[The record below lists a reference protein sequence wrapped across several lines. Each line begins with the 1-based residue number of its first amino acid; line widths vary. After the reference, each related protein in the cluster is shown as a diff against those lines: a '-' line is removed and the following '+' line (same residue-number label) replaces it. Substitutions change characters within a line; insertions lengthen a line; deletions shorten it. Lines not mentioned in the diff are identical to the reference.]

1 MIMEKY
7 VCPDIRTV
15 DINSRSFMDNPLE
28 PPANPIS
35 NVDEEGD
42 GDQLTNTTL
51 EDKFETSAPKSV
63 WGPEE

>member
-7 VCPDIRTV
+7 VHPDIRII
-15 DINSRSFMDNPLE
+15 DINSRCIMDNPLE

-42 GDQLTNTTL
+42 GDQLGNSTF
-51 EDKFETSAPKSV
+51 EDKFETKSSKSV

>member
-7 VCPDIRTV
+7 VRPEIRTI
-15 DINSRSFMDNPLE
+15 DIDSRSFMENPLE
-28 PPANPIS
+28 PPVNPIS

-42 GDQLTNTTL
+42 GDQLGNTTMD
-51 EDKFETSAPKSV
+51 DKFETKAQKSV